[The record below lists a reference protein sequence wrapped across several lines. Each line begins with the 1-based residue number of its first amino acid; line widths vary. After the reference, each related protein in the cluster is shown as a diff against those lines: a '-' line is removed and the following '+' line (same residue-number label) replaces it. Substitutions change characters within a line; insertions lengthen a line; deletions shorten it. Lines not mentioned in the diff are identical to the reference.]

1 MLAEVLVGEEAH
13 GVAEVELAEVVAAVG
28 GVEVVHAERARVV
41 GGDVLSEPAFEG
53 MAVGVGKI
61 DAGGYL
67 TVGKEVVVLIDSVG
81 RSEKGEADEAE
92 LAMLHIVFEGEL
104 VGHVAARF
112 GEDTALRTYHLLQPE
127 AVVVAHLVGDP
138 AEAATRA
145 RPRGFENEGG
155 MLEEELGDLVGG
167 DDGAGIGL
175 EGEDGGAVLEGAE
188 GGEVLVGGEQTL
200 GDVLLEEGGLEG
212 EVPAPGN
219 DFHTFLL
226 AEPLIGLAGL

>member
-1 MLAEVLVGEEAH
+1 MLAEVLVDEEAH

-28 GVEVVHAERARVV
+28 GVEVVHTERARVV

-67 TVGKEVVVLIDSVG
+67 TVGKEDVVLIDSVG
-81 RSEKGEADEAE
+81 GSEKGEADEAE
-92 LAMLHIVFEGEL
+92 RAMLHIVFEGEL
-104 VGHVAARF
+104 IGHVAARF

-127 AVVVAHLVGDP
+127 AVVVAHLVGNP

-145 RPRGFENEGG
+145 RPRGFENKGG

-175 EGEDGGAVLEGAE
+175 EREDGGAVLEGAE

-212 EVPAPGN
+212 EVPAPGD

-226 AEPLIGLAGL
+226 AVPLICLACL

>member
-1 MLAEVLVGEEAH
+1 MLAKVFVGEEAH
-13 GVAEVELAEVVAAVG
+13 GVAEVELAEVVAAIG
-28 GVEVVHAERARVV
+28 GVEVVHTERARVV
-41 GGDVLSEPAFEG
+41 GSDVLDEPTFEG

-81 RSEKGEADEAE
+81 GSEKGEADEAE

-104 VGHVAARF
+104 VGHVATRF

-145 RPRGFENEGG
+145 RPRGFENKGG

-167 DDGAGIGL
+167 DDGMGVGL
-175 EGEDGGAVLEGAE
+175 ERKDGGAVLEGSE
-188 GGEVLVGGEQTL
+188 GGEVLVGGEQPL

-212 EVPAPGN
+212 EVPAPGD

-226 AEPLIGLAGL
+226 AVPLIGLACL